1 MVFVGTRVG
10 FGQATRGVDGAGEDV
25 QHRAFASLAGQVAV
39 DERGHR
45 ASPRHL
51 DAGPTGEHDD
61 GAGIGGDDGLD
72 ESILP
77 IGKPHVGTVQP
88 LGLGELV
95 EAHVDERDVGALREV
110 HGLGDEGVAR
120 SPVALVT
127 AGVAR
132 QDEASGGFS
141 PGLEQ
146 FEGSLGARGV
156 DLGGTRSLEAR
167 RIGKVADEGN
177 TRACAQRQEIILV
190 AQERDRL

>member
-1 MVFVGTRVG
+1 M
-10 FGQATRGVDGAGEDV
+10 
-25 QHRAFASLAGQVAV
+25 
-39 DERGHR
+39 
-45 ASPRHL
+45 
-51 DAGPTGEHDD
+51 GPVE
-61 GAGIGGDDGLD
+61 
-72 ESILP
+72 
-77 IGKPHVGTVQP
+77 P

-95 EAHVDERDVGALREV
+95 ESHVDERDVGASSEV

-127 AGVAR
+127 AGVPCR
-132 QDEASGGFS
+132 NEASGILS

-146 FEGSLGARGV
+146 PAGSLGARGV

-167 RIGKVADEGN
+167 RIGEVADEGN

>member
-1 MVFVGTRVG
+1 MTSAGTESAHG
-10 FGQATRGVDGAGEDV
+10 ISTLAILAFGQ
-25 QHRAFASLAGQVAV
+25 
-39 DERGHR
+39 
-45 ASPRHL
+45 
-51 DAGPTGEHDD
+51 
-61 GAGIGGDDGLD
+61 
-72 ESILP
+72 
-77 IGKPHVGTVQP
+77 PHVGTVEP

-95 EAHVDERDVGALREV
+95 ESHVDERDVGASSEV

-141 PGLEQ
+141 PSLEQ
-146 FEGSLGARGV
+146 LARSLGARGV

-167 RIGKVADEGN
+167 RIGEVADEGN

-190 AQERDRL
+190 AQERNRL